1 MLGRRRIRVH
11 LEALWSS
18 AAVRL
23 PPLPRLT
30 EEGRQMGHRLEEG
43 PRLDLLVRGE
53 RLQQVLRQQRHFG
66 VEARGDAPAG
76 TAGIYA
82 APPAAAVSAGA
93 VTAARRRLWG
103 RQRHHFRSHR
113 ARVAERSAPPAG
125 GAPKLP
131 AAPPPRPASAH
142 PRPIRARRRARPPN
156 PRPSPQTSA
165 LLLVRGRDQP
175 ARARKRA
182 DSWVQVR
189 PGEPRPG
196 DTSPGVFPAARG
208 VVSPTRAGC
217 PGLVTRLMEACSCP
231 GHNSQPTHQPR
242 LQPNPASAL
251 QDAVSP
257 KTAYSPTAPSD
268 LLVTHWFH
276 SSL

>member
-1 MLGRRRIRVH
+1 MVDCEVSEGMDGWLRCLEMKMVVSGGNEGSGDEWEEMEDGTCCWVAGEDLGAVRGGKNLECLERKGILGAWGNRVWGVSGRGGLEMLGRRRIRVH
-11 LEALWSS
+11 LEALRSS

-76 TAGIYA
+76 TAGIYT
-82 APPAAAVSAGA
+82 APPAAAAVSAGA

-103 RQRHHFRSHR
+103 RQRRHFRSHC

-125 GAPKLP
+125 GAPKRP

-142 PRPIRARRRARPPN
+142 SRPIRARRRARPPN
-156 PRPSPQTSA
+156 PRPSPQIPA
-165 LLLVRGRDQP
+165 LLLVSGRG
-175 ARARKRA
+175 
-182 DSWVQVR
+182 
-189 PGEPRPG
+189 
-196 DTSPGVFPAARG
+196 
-208 VVSPTRAGC
+208 
-217 PGLVTRLMEACSCP
+217 
-231 GHNSQPTHQPR
+231 
-242 LQPNPASAL
+242 PASAG
-251 QDAVSP
+251 AE
-257 KTAYSPTAPSD
+257 ARG
-268 LLVTHWFH
+268 LVGPGPPR
-276 SSL
+276 